1 VARDI
6 QRPDFV
12 IAGMATIGLLGYL
25 LDVGVRRLE
34 ARVLRWR

>member
-1 VARDI
+1 
-6 QRPDFV
+6 
-12 IAGMATIGLLGYL
+12 MATIGLLGYL